1 MSDYEQRLQEELFSL
16 SDKIQKL
23 DMFISSEAY
32 DKLSVKEQDLLF
44 DQSNVMQ
51 DYANILNDRIHLLK
65 ETK

>member
-1 MSDYEQRLQEELFSL
+1 MSGIRQRLEEELFSL

-23 DMFISSEAY
+23 DTFIASDAY

-51 DYANILNDRIHLLK
+51 DYANILKDRIHLIK
-65 ETK
+65 ENE